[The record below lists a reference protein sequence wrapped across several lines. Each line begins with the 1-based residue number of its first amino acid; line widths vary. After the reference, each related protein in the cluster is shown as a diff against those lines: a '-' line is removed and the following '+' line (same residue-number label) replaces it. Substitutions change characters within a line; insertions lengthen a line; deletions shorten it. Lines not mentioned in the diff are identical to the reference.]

1 MFIRSIAILG
11 IAIFSGCTTQ
21 LDVLTEKVQYIR
33 PTDFVGELE
42 TKSTNLIDVPVMAE
56 EDVQE
61 TLQEETVLIEE
72 ALAEIEEFDESM
84 VPNAVGIP
92 LTVEALVGQVNG
104 RPVYANKV
112 LEPIADQITA
122 IAENLTRP
130 EFLEM
135 TRNYLYSE
143 EDQMGI
149 TVRGGRLYEMVIT
162 DLLLSEAL
170 SGMSEEQ
177 SYGLLSIIGQM
188 RDDLVSS
195 QGGSQTQLRQTIAEQ
210 AGLSVEKFLELQ
222 RDQILIDALY
232 RQKIWPK
239 INITWRDIQREF
251 EQISLGEPVLYV
263 EENQERTDIVVAA
276 LRGKPPVALGNI
288 EVAHGTVTLG
298 MIRLPQEDEH
308 VQVVQEAFADG
319 HSFQEVADIIGLGNG
334 GIWRTFKMGLDGV
347 EDIKVGE
354 KIKSHLVG
362 VQEGDIPQPFEFGS
376 DLMWVAILEVQQ
388 PISLY
393 NPRVQIALSNVLRNV
408 QFHREVN
415 RYVESLWGDGSLKE
429 VKAMADRVTNIA
441 VRRYQQ

>member
-1 MFIRSIAILG
+1 MLKRSIAILG
-11 IAIFSGCTTQ
+11 IALFSGCAAQ
-21 LDVLTEKVQYIR
+21 LSVLTEEVHYIQ
-33 PTDFVGELE
+33 PGDFVGELGTE
-42 TKSTNLIDVPVMAE
+42 HVEDVDAPVMAE
-56 EDVQE
+56 LDVQE
-61 TLQEETVLIEE
+61 ELEVESIRIEDV
-72 ALAEIEEFDESM
+72 LAEIEEFDEAM
-84 VPNAVGIP
+84 MPNAVGIP

-122 IAENLTRP
+122 IAGNVSRS
-130 EFLEM
+130 EFSDM

-177 SYGLLSIIGQM
+177 SYGLLSIVGQM

-195 QGGSQTQLRQTIAEQ
+195 QGGSQTQLRQILAEQ
-210 AGLSVEKFLELQ
+210 SGLSVEKFLELQ

-251 EQISLGEPVLYV
+251 EQVSLGEPVLFQ
-263 EENQERTDIVVAA
+263 EGDDERTDTVVAA
-276 LRGKPPVALGNI
+276 LRGNPPVALGNI
-288 EVAHGTVTLG
+288 EAAHGTVTLG
-298 MIRLPQEDEH
+298 MIRLPMEDPE
-308 VQVVQEAFADG
+308 VELVQEAFADG
-319 HSFQEVADIIGLGNG
+319 SSFQEVAEMLELEKG

-362 VQEGDIPQPFEFGS
+362 VGEGDIPEPFEFGS
-376 DLMWVAILEVQQ
+376 DYMWVAVLEVQQ

-393 NPRVQIALSNVLRNV
+393 NPRVQIALSDVLRNV

-415 RYVESLWGDGSLKE
+415 RYVQNLWGDGSLKE